1 MFSHMGRP
9 MATIRVLLVDDDED
23 DAVLTRAM
31 VRDAHNPRF
40 EVDWVATYD
49 EALSRMIRREYQAY
63 LVDYRL
69 GEHSGLDLLLA
80 AQAGGC
86 TEPVILLTRQGT
98 RTVDEEAMR
107 SGAADF
113 LIKDELTPPLLQRA
127 LRHAVERATA
137 SLVFR
142 ESEDRLIQAQRMES
156 LGRLVGSVAHDFNNL
171 LTGIVG
177 YASILDRELSP
188 QHNGRHSLEEIRKA
202 AELATKLTRQLLAYS
217 RKQIVKRVPLDLNEL
232 IDGLSEMLARL
243 VGEHLTLTIE
253 KNENLPPVFADYG
266 QLEQVI
272 LNLVLNARDATTS
285 GGTITVATAVVT
297 VDEEEA
303 ARENVGRTGPFVR
316 LTVADT
322 GEGMSAEVLRHLFE
336 PFFTTK
342 PVGKGTGLGLASSHG
357 IIRQGGGFMRV
368 TSKPGEGTSASAYLP
383 EAQQELQRQQP
394 HSAVMP
400 ELRGKETILVIEDDE
415 TVRNFVREALTFYG
429 YRALLA
435 PDPTTALRIASESSE
450 LIAVALTD
458 IVLPDMSGMH
468 VAQQLVEVRPGLR
481 IIYMSGY
488 IDARSGHVALP
499 PDAHFLRKPFQPE
512 DLARLLRSVLDR
524 ATARTTRR

>member
-1 MFSHMGRP
+1 

-31 VRDAHNPRF
+31 VRDARDPRL

-49 EALSRMIRREYQAY
+49 EALSRMIRRDYQAY
-63 LVDYRL
+63 VVDYRL
-69 GEHSGLDLLLA
+69 GQHSGLDLMMA

-86 TEPVILLTRQGT
+86 TEPIILLTRQGT
-98 RTVDEEAMR
+98 RTVDDEAMR
-107 SGAADF
+107 AGAADY
-113 LIKDELTPPLLQRA
+113 LVKDELTPPLLQRA
-127 LRHAVERATA
+127 VRHAVERAGATLA
-137 SLVFR
+137 FR
-142 ESEDRLIQAQRMES
+142 ESEERLIQAQRMES

-188 QHNGRHSLEEIRKA
+188 QHAGRHSLEEIRKA

-232 IDGLSEMLARL
+232 LDGLADMLSRL
-243 VGEHLTLTIE
+243 IGEQLSLSIE
-253 KNENLPPVFADYG
+253 KGEQVPPVLADYG

-272 LNLVLNARDATTS
+272 LNLVLNARDATPA
-285 GGTITVATAVVT
+285 GGRITVSTEVVI

-316 LTVADT
+316 LTVEDT

-342 PVGKGTGLGLASSHG
+342 PVGRGTGLGLASSHG
-357 IIRQGGGFMRV
+357 IVRQGGGFMRV
-368 TSKPGEGTSASAYLP
+368 TSRLGQGTIASVYLP
-383 EAQQELQRQQP
+383 EAQHELQRQHLDTAP
-394 HSAVMP
+394 P
-400 ELRGKETILVIEDDE
+400 DLRGTETVLVIEDDE
-415 TVRNFVREALTFYG
+415 TLRNFVGEALTFYG

-435 PDPTTALRIASESSE
+435 PDPLSALRIGRESPES
-450 LIAVALTD
+450 IAVALTD

-468 VAQQLVEVRPGLR
+468 VAQQLVELRPGLR
-481 IIYMSGY
+481 VIYMSGY
-488 IDARSGHVALP
+488 IDARSGHGALP
-499 PDAHFLRKPFQPE
+499 PEAHFLRKPFQPE
-512 DLARLLRSVLDR
+512 ELARMLRFVLDR
-524 ATARTTRR
+524 IPARASRK